1 MVIIII
7 ILLYHSVH
15 EHAQATVLNFESK
28 VMDQVRLLNKFFIN
42 ARYMHTKVMVV
53 CKWTYQP
60 VFPRTPKI
68 FNYGILLKCF
78 LS

>member
-53 CKWTYQP
+53 CK
-60 VFPRTPKI
+60 
-68 FNYGILLKCF
+68 
-78 LS
+78 